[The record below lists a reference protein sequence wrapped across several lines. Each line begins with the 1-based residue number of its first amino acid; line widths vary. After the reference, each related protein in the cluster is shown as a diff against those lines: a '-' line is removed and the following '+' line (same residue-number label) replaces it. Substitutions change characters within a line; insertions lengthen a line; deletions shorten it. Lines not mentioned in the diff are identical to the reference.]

1 MKALILIIVTVVIE
15 IIMTIIVVKNPDK
28 IIGNGRIDTFIKI
41 FTFSI
46 ITLMIITMTYLTLR
60 IVF

>member
-15 IIMTIIVVKNPDK
+15 VIMTILVVKNPEK
-28 IIGNGRIDTFIKI
+28 IIGNGKVDTFMKI
-41 FTFSI
+41 FTFAI

-60 IVF
+60 VAF